1 MLQFDNSFE
10 QLGEEKKKK
19 EGFREWLGDQYSSYR
34 SLARIKCSNAQ
45 IAAQC
50 D

>member
-10 QLGEEKKKK
+10 QLGEKK
-19 EGFREWLGDQYSSYR
+19 GFRKWIGTDQYNSYR
-34 SLARIKCSNAQ
+34 SLACIKCSNAQ